1 MNSLNRQCKI
11 SINRVGVHAFLLAL
25 LTYLTI
31 LSPPRAFGV
40 SPAPDGGY
48 PNANTAEGTGALNN
62 LNTNNGGGNTAI
74 GDFALQALTAG
85 SNNTAVGAE
94 ALFGNTGE
102 FNTAVGANALQ
113 NNTSA
118 DFNTAVGD
126 FALLSNTSG
135 GGNTAI
141 GASALQNN
149 TTGSA
154 NTATGVS
161 ALANNTANGNTA
173 TGYQALTANTGG
185 NSNTADG
192 TSALARNTTGSDNT
206 ATGIAALFA
215 NTAGNNNTANGVDAL
230 FNNTSGGAN
239 TATGLNALLANTGGN
254 NNTGDGVDSLQSN
267 TTGNNNTASGA
278 FALNRNT
285 TGSGNTAQGNTA
297 LNKNTTGS
305 NNTALGFLAGQNL
318 TTGSNNIDIGANV
331 PGVAGEA
338 NTIRIGK
345 QGTQKSTFIAGIFG
359 TPVTGSTVVVNSTG
373 KLGVVSS
380 SARFKEA
387 IKPMDKASEAILELK
402 PVSFRYK
409 EAIDPDKVPQFG
421 LIAEEVEKVSSD
433 LVVRDENGKISTV
446 RYEAVNAMLLNEFLK
461 EHRTV
466 ESLKATAMKAESK
479 AQQEEATVDELERIV
494 TQQQRQIETLSAGL
508 QIISDKVK
516 LREPMA
522 RLVNNDQ

>member
-1 MNSLNRQCKI
+1 MNSLSTQSKI
-11 SINRVGVHAFLLAL
+11 SINRMELPALLLAL
-25 LTYLTI
+25 LTCLTI

-62 LNTNNGGGNTAI
+62 LNTNNGGGNTAL

-85 SNNTAVGAE
+85 SNNTGVGAE
-94 ALFGNTGE
+94 ALFSNTGE
-102 FNTAVGANALQ
+102 FNTAVGASALQ

-126 FALLSNTSG
+126 VALLSNTSG

-215 NTAGNNNTANGVDAL
+215 NTTGNNNTANGVDAL

-267 TTGNNNTASGA
+267 TAGNNNTASGA

-285 TGSGNTAQGNTA
+285 TGNGNTAQGNTA

-318 TTGSNNIDIGANV
+318 TTGSNNVDIGANV
-331 PGVAGEA
+331 VGAAGEA

-345 QGTQKSTFIAGIFG
+345 QGTQKATFVAGISG
-359 TPVTGSTVVVNSTG
+359 VPVTGSTVVVNAGG
-373 KLGVVSS
+373 KLGVATS
-380 SARFKEA
+380 SARFKQA
-387 IKPMDKASEAILELK
+387 IKPLDKASEAILALK

-409 EAIDPDKVPQFG
+409 SEIDPEGIPQFG
-421 LIAEEVEKVSSD
+421 LIAEEVEKVNPD
-433 LVVRDENGKISTV
+433 LVGRDENGEVNTV

-461 EHRTV
+461 EHRDV
-466 ESLKATAMKAESK
+466 QELKAIVAEQRK
-479 AQQEEATVDELERIV
+479 QIKKLATMVQTPHGSVRPDR
-494 TQQQRQIETLSAGL
+494 R
-508 QIISDKVK
+508 
-516 LREPMA
+516 
-522 RLVNNDQ
+522 

>member
-1 MNSLNRQCKI
+1 

-126 FALLSNTSG
+126 FALFS
-135 GGNTAI
+135 
-141 GASALQNN
+141 
-149 TTGSA
+149 
-154 NTATGVS
+154 
-161 ALANNTANGNTA
+161 
-173 TGYQALTANTGG
+173 
-185 NSNTADG
+185 
-192 TSALARNTTGSDNT
+192 
-206 ATGIAALFA
+206 
-215 NTAGNNNTANGVDAL
+215 
-230 FNNTSGGAN
+230 NTSGGAN

-409 EAIDPDKVPQFG
+409 EAI
-421 LIAEEVEKVSSD
+421 
-433 LVVRDENGKISTV
+433 
-446 RYEAVNAMLLNEFLK
+446 
-461 EHRTV
+461 
-466 ESLKATAMKAESK
+466 
-479 AQQEEATVDELERIV
+479 
-494 TQQQRQIETLSAGL
+494 
-508 QIISDKVK
+508 
-516 LREPMA
+516 
-522 RLVNNDQ
+522 

>member
-1 MNSLNRQCKI
+1 MNSVNRQCKI
-11 SINRVGVHAFLLAL
+11 SINRIAVHAFLLAL

-31 LSPPRAFGV
+31 LSPPTAFGV

-48 PNANTAEGTGALNN
+48 PNANTAEGTGALNS

-94 ALFGNTGE
+94 ALFSNIGE
-102 FNTAVGANALQ
+102 FNTAVGASALQ

-126 FALLSNTSG
+126 VALLSNTSG

-173 TGYQALTANTGG
+173 TGYQALTANTNG

-206 ATGIAALFA
+206 A
-215 NTAGNNNTANGVDAL
+215 
-230 FNNTSGGAN
+230 
-239 TATGLNALLANTGGN
+239 
-254 NNTGDGVDSLQSN
+254 
-267 TTGNNNTASGA
+267 
-278 FALNRNT
+278 
-285 TGSGNTAQGNTA
+285 QGNTA
-297 LNKNTTGS
+297 LNKNTIGS
-305 NNTALGFLAGQNL
+305 NNTALGSLAGQNL

-331 PGVAGEA
+331 VGAASEA

-345 QGTQKSTFIAGIFG
+345 QGTQKATFVAGISG
-359 TPVTGSTVVVNSTG
+359 VAVTGSTVVVNASG
-373 KLGVVSS
+373 KLGVATS

-387 IKPMDKASEAILELK
+387 IKPMDKVSEAVLALK
-402 PVSFRYK
+402 PVTFRYK
-409 EAIDPDKVPQFG
+409 EEIDPEGIPQFG
-421 LIAEEVEKVSSD
+421 LI
-433 LVVRDENGKISTV
+433 
-446 RYEAVNAMLLNEFLK
+446 
-461 EHRTV
+461 
-466 ESLKATAMKAESK
+466 
-479 AQQEEATVDELERIV
+479 
-494 TQQQRQIETLSAGL
+494 
-508 QIISDKVK
+508 
-516 LREPMA
+516 
-522 RLVNNDQ
+522 

>member
-11 SINRVGVHAFLLAL
+11 SINCTGVPAFLLAL

-31 LSPPRAFGV
+31 LSPLIAFGV

-62 LNTNNGGGNTAI
+62 LNTNNGGGNTAL
-74 GDFALQALTAG
+74 GDFALQTLTAG
-85 SNNTAVGAE
+85 SNNTGVGAE
-94 ALFGNTGE
+94 ALFSNTGE
-102 FNTAVGANALQ
+102 FNTAVGASALQ

-126 FALLSNTSG
+126 VALLSNTSG
-135 GGNTAI
+135 GSNTAI

-149 TTGSA
+149 ITGSA

-173 TGYQALTANTGG
+173 TGYQALTANTSG

-215 NTAGNNNTANGVDAL
+215 NTTGNNNTANGVDAL

-318 TTGSNNIDIGANV
+318 TTGSNNVDIGANV
-331 PGVAGEA
+331 VGAASEA

-345 QGTQKSTFIAGIFG
+345 QGTQKATFVAGISG
-359 TPVTGSTVVVNSTG
+359 VPVTGSTVVVNASG
-373 KLGVVSS
+373 KLGVATS
-380 SARFKEA
+380 SARFKQA
-387 IKPMDKASEAILELK
+387 IKPLDKASETILALK

-409 EAIDPDKVPQFG
+409 SEIDPEGIPQFG
-421 LIAEEVEKVSSD
+421 LIAEEVEKVNPD
-433 LVVRDENGKISTV
+433 LVGRDENGEVNTV

-461 EHRTV
+461 EHSEV
-466 ESLKATAMKAESK
+466 QQLKAVV
-479 AQQEEATVDELERIV
+479 AQQ
-494 TQQQRQIETLSAGL
+494 QKQIRTLTDGL
-508 QIISDKVK
+508 QKI
-516 LREPMA
+516 
-522 RLVNNDQ
+522 NNQLELTKPVPRVIANN

>member
-1 MNSLNRQCKI
+1 MNSLNTQFKI
-11 SINRVGVHAFLLAL
+11 SINRMAVPAFLLAL
-25 LTYLTI
+25 LTSLTI
-31 LSPPRAFGV
+31 LPSPRALGV

-85 SNNTAVGAE
+85 SNNTAVGAD
-94 ALFGNTGE
+94 ALFSNTGE

-173 TGYQALTANTGG
+173 TGYQALTANTNG

-215 NTAGNNNTANGVDAL
+215 NTTGNNNTANGVDAL

-254 NNTGDGVDSLQSN
+254 NNTGDGVDSLQLN

-285 TGSGNTAQGNTA
+285 TGSGNTGEGNTA

-318 TTGSNNIDIGANV
+318 TIGSNNIDIGANV
-331 PGVAGEA
+331 VGAAGEA

-345 QGTQKSTFIAGIFG
+345 QGTQKATFVAGISG
-359 TPVTGSTVVVNSTG
+359 VPVTGSTVVVNASG
-373 KLGVVSS
+373 KLGVATS
-380 SARFKEA
+380 SARFKQA
-387 IKPMDKASEAILELK
+387 IKPIDKASEAILALK

-409 EAIDPDKVPQFG
+409 SEIDPEGIPQFG
-421 LIAEEVEKVSSD
+421 LIAEEVEKVNPD
-433 LVVRDENGKISTV
+433 LVGRDENGKVNTV

-461 EHRTV
+461 EHRDV
-466 ESLKATAMKAESK
+466 QELKAIVAE
-479 AQQEEATVDELERIV
+479 
-494 TQQQRQIETLSAGL
+494 QRKQIETLAATRQTGQGL
-508 QIISDKVK
+508 VRPSQPAPQVIKD
-516 LREPMA
+516 E
-522 RLVNNDQ
+522 

>member
-1 MNSLNRQCKI
+1 MNSVNRQCKI
-11 SINRVGVHAFLLAL
+11 SINRIAVHAFLLAL

-31 LSPPRAFGV
+31 LSPPPAFGV

-48 PNANTAEGTGALNN
+48 PNANTAEGTGALNS

-94 ALFGNTGE
+94 ALFSNTGE
-102 FNTAVGANALQ
+102 FNTAVGASALQ

-126 FALLSNTSG
+126 VALLSNTSG

-141 GASALQNN
+141 CASALQNN

-215 NTAGNNNTANGVDAL
+215 NTTGNNNTANGVDAL

-297 LNKNTTGS
+297 LNKNTIGS
-305 NNTALGFLAGQNL
+305 NNTALGSLAGQNL

-331 PGVAGEA
+331 VGAASEA

-345 QGTQKSTFIAGIFG
+345 QGTQKATFVAGISG
-359 TPVTGSTVVVNSTG
+359 VAVTGSTVVVNASG
-373 KLGVVSS
+373 KLGVATS

-387 IKPMDKASEAILELK
+387 IKPMDKVSEAVLALK
-402 PVSFRYK
+402 PVTFRYK
-409 EAIDPDKVPQFG
+409 EEIDPEGIPQFG
-421 LIAEEVEKVSSD
+421 LIAEEVKKVNPD
-433 LVVRDENGKISTV
+433 LVGRDENGKVNTV

-461 EHRTV
+461 EHRKVQEQAATILRLEKDMQMV
-466 ESLKATAMKAESK
+466 VAHLKEQDSRIQKVSAQLELAKAP
-479 AQQEEATVDELERIV
+479 AQLV
-494 TQQQRQIETLSAGL
+494 T
-508 QIISDKVK
+508 
-516 LREPMA
+516 
-522 RLVNNDQ
+522 NNQ